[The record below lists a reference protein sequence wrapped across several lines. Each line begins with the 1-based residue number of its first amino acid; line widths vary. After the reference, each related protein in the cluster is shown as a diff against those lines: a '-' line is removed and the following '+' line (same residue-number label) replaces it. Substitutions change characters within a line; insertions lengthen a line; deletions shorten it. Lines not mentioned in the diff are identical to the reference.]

1 MIPTHNTIQYSATPV
16 VTYAIIASCAAA
28 FLYQLSLPSSE
39 GQLFLIDNALVPAR
53 YTDGAWA
60 NEHGLSRSDVLPF
73 LMSMFL
79 HGGILHIFFNMWTL
93 WIFGPALEDRLGRW
107 RFALLYI
114 LAGLAAGLAH
124 FVFNFTSAIPALG
137 ASGAIAGVI
146 GAYVRRFPYAWINVL
161 QPIGLMPLFL
171 FMPALMFAAIWF
183 ATQFIQATGSTL
195 SPGTGGGVAWWA
207 HIGGF
212 IMGWWLIRRLA
223 PSANPVQ
230 EQQAATESLLWP
242 WRETMRWWL
251 WWLRRGR

>member
-16 VTYAIIASCAAA
+16 ITYAIIASCAAA

-73 LMSMFL
+73 LTSMFL

-251 WWLRRGR
+251 WWLGRGR